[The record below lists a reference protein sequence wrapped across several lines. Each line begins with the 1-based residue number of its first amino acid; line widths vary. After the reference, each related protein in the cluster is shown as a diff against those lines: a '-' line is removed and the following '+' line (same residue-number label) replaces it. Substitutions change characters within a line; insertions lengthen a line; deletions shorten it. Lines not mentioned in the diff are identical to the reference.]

1 MGRPQKSI
9 LVLNQG
15 WTWGQRGFIKLKRK
29 KSMEEERDERHSEH
43 RAPLPRAGSRAHL
56 SFHTLRFWTTG
67 CDLGHE
73 HGAQGK
79 DSDEQTWEGQGHAL
93 TGPGGLQRPWLW
105 WNCCF
110 GMAKIHKSL
119 SHPPPRLN
127 QKKRRWFHWVSP
139 CHRTICSFDAA
150 GGWFWWMLKDL
161 SQLLDLQFSEGLKF
175 A

>member
-1 MGRPQKSI
+1 
-9 LVLNQG
+9 
-15 WTWGQRGFIKLKRK
+15 
-29 KSMEEERDERHSEH
+29 MEEERDERHSEH

-56 SFHTLRFWTTG
+56 SFHTLCFWTTG

-127 QKKRRWFHWVSP
+127 QKKRR
-139 CHRTICSFDAA
+139 
-150 GGWFWWMLKDL
+150 
-161 SQLLDLQFSEGLKF
+161 
-175 A
+175 